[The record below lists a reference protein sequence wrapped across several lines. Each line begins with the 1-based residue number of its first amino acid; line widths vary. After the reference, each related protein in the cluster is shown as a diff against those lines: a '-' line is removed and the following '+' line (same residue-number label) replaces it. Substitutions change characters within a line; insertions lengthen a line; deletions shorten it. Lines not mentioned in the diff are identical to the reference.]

1 MKEKEYA
8 DSRHFDRGS
17 ADDPLLK
24 DVAFNR
30 RSFGLEE
37 SHKSPYDNG
46 MIQIGTDGIQV
57 RLVQGIDDE
66 SFKRTLS
73 MAVRATKG
81 VDITDGLPNMEGDWE
96 EMMKGGLQTALESQV
111 VIFAV
116 QGASRTATH
125 QLVRSR
131 RAAFHQQSQ
140 RASYLGSQPEVRVPE
155 SVWNAPSHVFAAWAR
170 AIRASH
176 EAYEIAVEADISYQD
191 ARFILPEGTTSF
203 IMLEYPVREF
213 LAVYAYRACSM
224 FQWEICHIIREC
236 GKLLVADSPWME
248 PYVKISCEV
257 TRGALDV
264 PHEDEPKN
272 NREHHCTFQGW
283 EEVDPQC
290 DFLYARE
297 TNRAFRSERHVIRKK
312 S

>member
-1 MKEKEYA
+1 M
-8 DSRHFDRGS
+8 DSRHFDS
-17 ADDPLLK
+17 EPDPLTK
-24 DVAFNR
+24 DVAFNK

-37 SHKSPYDNG
+37 SHKSPFDNG
-46 MIQIGTDGIQV
+46 MIQIGNDGLTV
-57 RLVQGIDDE
+57 RLVQGIDE
-66 SFKRTLS
+66 KSFKRTLS

-81 VDITDGLPNMEGDWE
+81 VDITEGLPEMQDDWE
-96 EMMKGGLQTALESQV
+96 EMLKGGLQTALESQV

-140 RASYLGSQPEVRVPE
+140 RASYLGAQPEVRVPE
-155 SVWNAPSHVFAAWAR
+155 SVWNAGSEVFSKWFK

-176 EAYEIAVEADISYQD
+176 EAYEAAVEADVSYQD

-224 FQWEICHIIREC
+224 FQWEICRIIRTC
-236 GKLLVADSPWME
+236 GDLLKQKYPWLA
-248 PYVKISCEV
+248 PYIKISCEV
-257 TRGALDV
+257 TRGALDYG
-264 PHEDEPKN
+264 PSHSSISANEEAYA
-272 NREHHCTFQGW
+272 HHCTFQGW
-283 EEVDPQC
+283 EEVEGQC
-290 DFLYARE
+290 DFAWARE
-297 TNRAFRSERHVIRKK
+297 SNRAFRSTLHTIKK
-312 S
+312 KEV